1 MKKLSLKTICIAI
14 IGIILSV
21 VCFVVVA
28 PILLIFLISKFI
40 RHRKKVTPTNTSNEP
55 SNSPKRKREKEV
67 VEGKLIV

>member
-21 VCFVVVA
+21 ICFIVVA

-40 RHRKKVTPTNTSNEP
+40 RRQKKVTPTNTTNERF
-55 SNSPKRKREKEV
+55 NSPKRKREKEV
-67 VEGKLIV
+67 VEGELIV

>member
-28 PILLIFLISKFI
+28 QILLIFLISKFI

-67 VEGKLIV
+67 VEGELIV

>member
-21 VCFVVVA
+21 ICFIVVA
-28 PILLIFLISKFI
+28 PILLIFLISKII